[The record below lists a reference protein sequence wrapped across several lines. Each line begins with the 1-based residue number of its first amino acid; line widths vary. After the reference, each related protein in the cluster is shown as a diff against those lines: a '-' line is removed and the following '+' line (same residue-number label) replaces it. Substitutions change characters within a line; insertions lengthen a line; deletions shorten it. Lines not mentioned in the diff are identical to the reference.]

1 MMLIIEER
9 NNVIDV
15 DPEEIEYQDDVDY
28 SDVDSDMVFYN
39 GQWYALRDDITTLLL
54 MGIDKDEEFVEQDR
68 EYRNNQQA
76 DFLMLLLF
84 DNSAQTVSAIHLNR
98 DTMTEINMIG
108 MNGASVGS
116 RVEQLCLAHT
126 YGSDPKTS
134 CVNTVVAV
142 SGLLYGARVD
152 HYMSFTMDTV
162 PVVNDYYGGVTVH
175 LDEDF
180 TYIDP
185 EMIKDTDYTLYGD
198 NALRY
203 IRARMNVGDGTNLS
217 RMKRHR
223 EYIYA
228 LLEKTKDKQNSGKD
242 PMELLSKLS
251 GSLVSDCTLDQMS
264 DLKNKFESYA
274 LGEITTIN
282 GEALQGEKHVEYYVD
297 EDALLNMVLSTFF
310 EPADR

>member
-1 MMLIIEER
+1 
-9 NNVIDV
+9 
-15 DPEEIEYQDDVDY
+15 
-28 SDVDSDMVFYN
+28 
-39 GQWYALRDDITTLLL
+39 
-54 MGIDKDEEFVEQDR
+54 
-68 EYRNNQQA
+68 
-76 DFLMLLLF
+76 
-84 DNSAQTVSAIHLNR
+84 
-98 DTMTEINMIG
+98 
-108 MNGASVGS
+108 
-116 RVEQLCLAHT
+116 
-126 YGSDPKTS
+126 
-134 CVNTVVAV
+134 
-142 SGLLYGARVD
+142 
-152 HYMSFTMDTV
+152 
-162 PVVNDYYGGVTVH
+162 
-175 LDEDF
+175 
-180 TYIDP
+180 
-185 EMIKDTDYTLYGD
+185 MIKDTDYTLYGD